1 MFKKTAL
8 FSGDGFPYQPRYV
21 YVADSQT
28 EGAGEGLWVKTDIR
42 VGALFISITIQR
54 TQTFFALG

>member
-1 MFKKTAL
+1 MYVYDST
-8 FSGDGFPYQPRYV
+8 RYV

-42 VGALFISITIQR
+42 VRVLLISTTMQQNHFDIRPVRLLQSSMV
-54 TQTFFALG
+54 